1 MKRFGKYNDEY
12 SSLFET
18 YAAVNPGL
26 YREAYVPIVSEKS
39 LGRSFPDLK
48 YVKVFLQKVGRGAD
62 LRHLGKVVSID
73 SDDGE
78 GNTIITAKDNDK
90 KGSNNDKK

>member
-26 YREAYVPIVSEKS
+26 YREAYVPTITEENN
-39 LGRSFPDLK
+39 FPLWSMVHTLFLK
-48 YVKVFLQKVGRGAD
+48 EVQGVKD
-62 LRHLGKVVSID
+62 
-73 SDDGE
+73 E
-78 GNTIITAKDNDK
+78 
-90 KGSNNDKK
+90 